1 MVKMKSALAALA
13 VLIMSAVPAA
23 AGQGGIAGYVHQA
36 GQQAIVWG
44 GVGWLSPGANA
55 HPYPIRIYG
64 PPGNS
69 LLATIN
75 TTESYFQ
82 LPMRVFSAPGSVY
95 WNTQAPA
102 DGLTDGPSITVQASP
117 PVGAYW
123 PPGYTPLPP
132 HTGPSPADKDQYVA
146 DSAGLALTAAAV
158 CFLIV
163 AAVPSAVVTAA
174 SLIVGGLLILSFGFQ
189 TLAADPP
196 DPHFDELASIASQTP
211 RMPVPAGAPQ
221 CNAVVLSSEAD
232 YIGLV
237 RTMVVTANRISG
249 AAAAHNSTWVTK
261 QNAWYLH
268 LRSLLPNAQA
278 TFEVDLRRW
287 LTACAPRHTAPTQAA
302 VLSAERN
309 WLAHGFQKPLADA
322 FTQLGVSGYDAEQAL
337 IPASPAAV
345 VGAIQGGLR

>member
-1 MVKMKSALAALA
+1 MRKIIA
-13 VLIMSAVPAA
+13 VLVSLVLLASPAC
-23 AGQGGIAGYVHQA
+23 AGQAGGAGHCNAASCSTV
-36 GQQAIVWG
+36 IWG

-55 HPYPIRIYG
+55 HPYPIYIYG
-64 PPGNS
+64 PGNQ
-69 LLATIN
+69 LLHTV
-75 TTESYFQ
+75 TTADTYFQ
-82 LPMRVFSAPGSVY
+82 FPMQSIGPGFVY

-117 PVGAYW
+117 PVGTYW
-123 PPGYTPLPP
+123 PPGYTPLPS

-158 CFLIV
+158 CFLVV

-174 SLIVGGLLILSFGFQ
+174 SLIVGGLLVLSFGFQ

-221 CNAVVLSSEAD
+221 CNAVVLGSEAG

-237 RTMVVTANRISG
+237 RTMVVTTNRISG
-249 AAAAHNSTWVTK
+249 AAAAHNSTWTTK

-278 TFEVDLRRW
+278 SFEADLRHW
-287 LTACAPRHTAPTQAA
+287 LTSCAPRHTAPTQAA

-309 WLAHGFQKPLADA
+309 WLAHGFQKPLASA
-322 FTQLGVSGYDAEQAL
+322 FTQLGVSNYDAEQAL

-345 VGAIQGGLR
+345 VGAIQGGFR